1 MEHETFD
8 NESDNDDVDEEE
20 VPRTPR
26 APKPAKNGA
35 PGAPSASK
43 KAASNKESE
52 RKKRELITMGKAKG
66 FLTYD
71 EVNEHMPENIVSS
84 DQMDDWLSA
93 FSGEGIEIVDSSSK
107 LKVAEKGEGADAEEE
122 EEEEVEAKKEEP
134 EEEEDAD
141 GYSKT
146 NDPVRMYLRKMG
158 SVSLLTREGEVEIA
172 KRIEDGERRVLQVVL
187 NSSVAIEE
195 ILNLGDKLRKQK
207 IRVKE
212 VVKDADEEDAE
223 FDEQWH
229 IERVCKVIDKVR
241 RLWKEH
247 EKVGEKLNAKLSDAT
262 KEKYRDQIND
272 FKQEILD
279 ALQEMRFKKKLID
292 KIVLKLKEFVERI
305 EQADR
310 EIIDCE
316 HKSGLSLKEFRRTL
330 REIRSSPLRQRAVA
344 KKLGIRPD
352 EVEDE
357 IRALFDVK
365 QDFAQRFAGVC
376 RIHLVRA
383 PVTKGRRRLRSFPE
397 GSVIGRGVFRCIRDD
412 GYVHM
417 SRAIEELTDRQHT
430 AIHHVGGRDGIGAG
444 ARVVERNLCQRCN
457 R

>member
-1 MEHETFD
+1 MEDDTF
-8 NESDNDDVDEEE
+8 NDEANDMDDDDGEEI
-20 VPRTPR
+20 PRT
-26 APKPAKNGA
+26 PKPAKNGA
-35 PGAPSASK
+35 AAAAKKTASA
-43 KAASNKESE
+43 KESE

-71 EVNEHMPENIVSS
+71 EVNEHMPESIVSS

-107 LKVAEKGEGADAEEE
+107 LKVTEKNGESEDADEDS
-122 EEEEVEAKKEEP
+122 EEVETAASKKEEA

-195 ILNLGDKLRKQK
+195 ILQLGDKLRKQK

-241 RLWKEH
+241 RLFKEQEKFH
-247 EKVGEKLNAKLSDAT
+247 EKLAAKGSSEGSRKKWKQAITDL
-262 KEKYRDQIND
+262 R
-272 FKQEILD
+272 QEILD
-279 ALQEMRFKKKLID
+279 ALQEMRLNKKQID
-292 KIVLKLKEFVERI
+292 KIVIKLKGFVTRI
-305 EQADR
+305 EQANR

-316 HKSGLSLKEFRRTL
+316 HKAGMSLREFRKTL
-330 REIRSSPLRQRAVA
+330 
-344 KKLGIRPD
+344 
-352 EVEDE
+352 
-357 IRALFDVK
+357 
-365 QDFAQRFAGVC
+365 
-376 RIHLVRA
+376 
-383 PVTKGRRRLRSFPE
+383 
-397 GSVIGRGVFRCIRDD
+397 
-412 GYVHM
+412 
-417 SRAIEELTDRQHT
+417 
-430 AIHHVGGRDGIGAG
+430 
-444 ARVVERNLCQRCN
+444 
-457 R
+457 